1 MSADPAAPFAGS
13 LRERRRITAMYRIQT
28 VALDLFERRG
38 FDEVTVEEV
47 AAAAEVS
54 PSSVYRYFGTKEH
67 ILLWDEFDPGLAEMM
82 RAAVRGQLPFDGVRD
97 VVRVVL
103 ANLTPDDEQRM
114 IRRMSLVM
122 AHPSLEAAVAGHTY
136 TAAELIG
143 DTMADELGRDRM
155 DLGIQVFSHTL
166 VGGLLGA
173 LHHWHGTGFAESLAD
188 VMERCFEILEEGLDA
203 VSGAGGRSVG
213 PDSEAGPAPHGGL
226 TVT

>member
-1 MSADPAAPFAGS
+1 
-13 LRERRRITAMYRIQT
+13 MYRIQT

-38 FDEVTVEEV
+38 FGEVTVEEI

-67 ILLWDEFDPGLAEMM
+67 ILLWDEFDPGLAESM
-82 RAAVRGQLPFDGVRD
+82 RAAVRGRLPFDGVRD
-97 VVRVVL
+97 VVRAAL
-103 ANLTPDDEQRM
+103 ANLSADDEQRM

-122 AHPSLEAAVAGHTY
+122 SHPSLEAAVAGHTY

-143 DTMADELGRDRM
+143 EAMAAELGRDRM

-173 LHHWHGTGFAESLAD
+173 LHHWHGTGFAQPLAD
-188 VMERCFEILEEGLDA
+188 VLERCFEILEEGLDA
-203 VSGAGGRSVG
+203 VSGAAERAGEPESGAAPNPFPG
-213 PDSEAGPAPHGGL
+213 P